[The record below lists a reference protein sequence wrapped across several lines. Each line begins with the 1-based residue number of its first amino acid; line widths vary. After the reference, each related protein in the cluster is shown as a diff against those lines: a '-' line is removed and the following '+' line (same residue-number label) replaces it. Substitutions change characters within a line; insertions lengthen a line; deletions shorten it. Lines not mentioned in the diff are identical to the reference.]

1 MKFTTTEKDGLKY
14 ELEVEK
20 EHIELLKNIIS
31 KLTKERDEARVS
43 VCKLTSQLNQELGAE
58 TLSPRQNA
66 AQLGWVYLTK
76 ENQRW

>member
-1 MKFTTTEKDGLKY
+1 MEFTTTEKDGLKY

-20 EHIELLKNIIS
+20 EYIERLQKIIS

-43 VCKLTSQLNQELGAE
+43 VCRLTSKLNQELGAE
-58 TLSPRQNA
+58 ALSPKQNA

-76 ENQRW
+76 DNQRW